1 MANHAACA
9 LIFLPFT
16 FGLAFSQPA
25 VAPSFEV
32 ASVKPAKELVV
43 NGWHSIGGVP
53 PIAPDQ
59 KSIHLASVTLMSL
72 ISRAYDVQ
80 PPDSVSGPPWLS
92 TERYEIDAKA
102 PEAAKQG
109 QVPAMLQT
117 LLVERFHLRVHRESK
132 GVRGYALVAVKSASA
147 LSPADPN
154 APKGSTLSGS
164 GHLVYS
170 GITLAGFAAALG
182 RLIAQPVLDATGID
196 GTFNITLDAAP
207 DSLPGL
213 NARTKAADSG
223 YPSVFAALKQFGLA
237 LEPRNVTVNILVV
250 DSADR
255 VPVPN

>member
-1 MANHAACA
+1 MTSHEPWA
-9 LIFLPFT
+9 LVVLPFT
-16 FGLAFSQPA
+16 FGLAFSQTA

-43 NGWHSIGGVP
+43 NGWTSNGGVP
-53 PIAPDQ
+53 PIPPDQ
-59 KSIHLASVTLMSL
+59 KSIHLVSVTLMSL

-92 TERYEIDAKA
+92 TERYEIDAKV
-102 PEAAKQG
+102 PDAAKPG

-117 LLVERFHLRVHRESK
+117 LLVERFHVRVHRESR
-132 GVRGYALVAVKSASA
+132 GVRGYALVAVNSASA
-147 LSPADPN
+147 LAPADPK
-154 APKGSTLSGS
+154 APKGSTSSAS
-164 GHLVYS
+164 GHFVYS
-170 GITLAGFAAALG
+170 GITLTGFAAALG
-182 RLIAQPVLDATGID
+182 RLMAQPVLDASGVD

-213 NARTKAADSG
+213 NARTKDTDSD
-223 YPSVFAALKQFGLA
+223 YPSVFSALKQLGLA

-255 VPVPN
+255 IPVPN